1 MREACDGAWLS
12 DTDQGLLHGAGPATP
27 RTRALRGRPRA
38 RRLGRNDRRLAAYR
52 IIRALAQAH
61 SRARIAGRGLQV
73 VSRSAQVWRRSPRR
87 FRHGHRTR
95 RGLDLRAGT
104 CAGDYTVRTNTKPH
118 LPLMGECVASA
129 KAARAKHEGEV
140 AQRSEASRSP

>member
-1 MREACDGAWLS
+1 MREARDGASLS

-38 RRLGRNDRRLAAYR
+38 RRLRRNHRRLAAYR

-87 FRHGHRTR
+87 IRHGDPTAP
-95 RGLDLRAGT
+95 GLDLRAGT
-104 CAGDYTVRTNTKPH
+104 CAGDYTVRTNTNRIYP
-118 LPLMGECVASA
+118 
-129 KAARAKHEGEV
+129 
-140 AQRSEASRSP
+140 